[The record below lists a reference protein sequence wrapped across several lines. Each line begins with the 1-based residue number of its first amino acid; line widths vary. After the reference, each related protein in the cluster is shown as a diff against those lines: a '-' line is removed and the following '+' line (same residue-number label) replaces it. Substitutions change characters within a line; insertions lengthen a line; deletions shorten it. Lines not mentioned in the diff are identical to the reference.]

1 MNPYEQDNP
10 GRQDTPPP
18 ETTRPD
24 RAETPGAPE
33 AIQAA
38 DVTRTTGAKTE
49 TADVDPALR
58 KARGVDW
65 VRTSDLMAR
74 GTGQISRLA
83 IDFEA
88 NLAHKAHDGLA
99 RGVTRL
105 GAKEREMPP
114 ISAFG
119 RSTSRDGA
127 GRGPVG
133 MN

>member
-1 MNPYEQDNP
+1 MNPYEQNNP

-105 GAKEREMPP
+105 GAKERELPP
-114 ISAFG
+114 ISASAAVRAVTG
-119 RSTSRDGA
+119 PGAARSE
-127 GRGPVG
+127 
-133 MN
+133 

>member
-1 MNPYEQDNP
+1 MVHRHARIGQTQGDVHRLLEAGMLQH
-10 GRQDTPPP
+10 RQTLIVVHGQH
-18 ETTRPD
+18 R
-24 RAETPGAPE
+24 
-33 AIQAA
+33 
-38 DVTRTTGAKTE
+38 V
-49 TADVDPALR
+49 ALR

-105 GAKEREMPP
+105 GAKERELPP